1 MKYLQFTYV
10 DALTNKPLTEEP
22 AANGPTIPPGIVPLF
37 DIQSSRSNKAPT
49 VYGWAEDEQELPSHV
64 QEISEEVFFTTYK
77 HELKDR
83 ARQKRKQVE
92 QGGVVLGEQL
102 IGTEIEDQNR
112 VSNMVTTLMN
122 DPGLESIDFEYA
134 PSQWIN
140 IPRVLGLEI
149 GKAVG
154 RHVQSC
160 FSWCKS
166 VHEQIDALEL
176 SLDTLESVFPVMD
189 SINTFGMSV
198 PQEEPT
204 GEVDESSN

>member
-10 DALTNKPLTEEP
+10 DALTNIPLTEEP
-22 AANGPTIPPGIVPLF
+22 AANGPAVPEGIVPLF

-49 VYGWAEDEQELPSHV
+49 VYGWAEDEQELPSHAH
-64 QEISEEVFFTTYK
+64 EISEEVFFTTYK
-77 HELKDR
+77 YELKDR

-92 QGGVVLGEQL
+92 QGGIVLGEQFV
-102 IGTEIEDQNR
+102 GTEIEDQNR

-122 DPGLESIDFEYA
+122 DLELESIDFEYA
-134 PSQWIN
+134 PSQWVN
-140 IPRVLGLEI
+140 IPRTLGLEI

-176 SLDTLESVFPVMD
+176 SLDTLDSVFPVME

>member
-22 AANGPTIPPGIVPLF
+22 AANGPMIPEGIVPLF

-49 VYGWAEDEQELPSHV
+49 VYGWAEDEEELPSHV

-92 QGGVVLGEQL
+92 QGGIVLGEQFV
-102 IGTEIEDQNR
+102 GTEIEDQNR

-122 DPGLESIDFEYA
+122 DPELESIDFEYA
-134 PSQWIN
+134 PSQWVN
-140 IPRVLGLEI
+140 IPRDLGLEI

-166 VHEQIDALEL
+166 VHEQIDSLGL
-176 SLDTLESVFPVMD
+176 SLDTLDSVFPVME

>member
-22 AANGPTIPPGIVPLF
+22 AANGPTIPERIVPLF

-64 QEISEEVFFTTYK
+64 HEIPEEVFFTTYK
-77 HELKDR
+77 QELKER
-83 ARQKRKQVE
+83 ARQKRKDVE
-92 QGGVVLGEQL
+92 QSGVEVGGQR

-112 VSNMVTTLMN
+112 VSNMVTTLIN
-122 DPGLESIDFEYA
+122 DPEMESIDFEYA
-134 PSQWIN
+134 PAQWIN
-140 IPRVLGLEI
+140 IPRALGLEI

-176 SLDTLESVFPVMD
+176 SLDNLESIFPVMD
-189 SINTFGMSV
+189 SINTFGMSA
-198 PQEEPT
+198 PQESPPEAD
-204 GEVDESSN
+204 DEGSN

>member
-64 QEISEEVFFTTYK
+64 QEISEGVFFTTYK

-92 QGGVVLGEQL
+92 QGGIVLGEQF

-122 DPGLESIDFEYA
+122 DPEMESTDFEYVPA
-134 PSQWIN
+134 QWVN
-140 IPRVLGLEI
+140 IPRTLGLEI
-149 GKAVG
+149 GKVVG

-160 FSWCKS
+160 FSWCKG

-176 SLDTLESVFPVMD
+176 SLDTLDSVFPIME

-198 PQEEPT
+198 PQDEPI

>member
-10 DALTNKPLTEEP
+10 DSITHIPLSEEP
-22 AANGPTIPPGIVPLF
+22 AANGPTIPEGIVPLF
-37 DIQSSRSNKAPT
+37 DIQSSRSNKAPI
-49 VYGWAEDEQELPSHV
+49 VYGWCEDETELPSHV
-64 QEISEEVFFTTYK
+64 HEIEEETFFATYK
-77 HELKDR
+77 NELKER

-92 QGGVVLGEQL
+92 QGGIVLGEQF

-112 VSNMVTTLMN
+112 VSNMVTTLIN
-122 DPGLESIDFEYA
+122 DPEMESIDFEYA

-140 IPRVLGLEI
+140 IPRELGLEI

-176 SLDTLESVFPVMD
+176 SLETLESVFPVME
-189 SINTFGMSV
+189 SINTFGM
-198 PQEEPT
+198 PPLPEQEDGVADEP
-204 GEVDESSN
+204 SN